1 MTKKSDLVAIIDVG
15 SSSIRLVIFDEP
27 RFSANIIFN
36 EKVTL
41 ELGTEISEKLIKD
54 DKIKSLLGVLR
65 KFFKISRSV
74 KKNNLHIFASA
85 ALRIAKN
92 SNLIVE
98 LVRTEFD
105 HEIKILTAEEEGVY
119 SAMGV
124 FFSHSKVNG
133 IVGDFGGGSLEITS
147 VNESKK
153 ISFLE
158 SLTIGHVVLRKM
170 GNFNDKKVRK
180 YIFSSIQKIKKVDS
194 KIFYAVGGSFRALAK
209 LHILLKKED
218 LKIIQD
224 YEVDAQD
231 FIRDLKDAFF
241 NDCNVNFKL
250 ISKASK
256 SRMFIIPYAFYVL
269 ENLIQKFNIKKIFFT
284 NTGIREGF
292 LYSLINKRQ
301 ADPFLSQIRKIA
313 NRAIKKKDVLK
324 LFDWI
329 EPVNYYLKIDKR
341 LLLSACWL
349 TNIANS
355 VHPEHRRV
363 FALESVLYYPFYH
376 LKRYDR
382 YLLSLILYFR
392 YSKNLKGE
400 LAMSVS
406 TRISYQELL
415 KAKICGQL
423 LRIAHHITG
432 RLDYNNL
439 KSIQLKLDS
448 KNNIIFPEP
457 QKHYLL
463 FGQSYERGVK
473 NIKEVLKTL
482 HSY

>member
-1 MTKKSDLVAIIDVG
+1 MTKKSDLVAIIDIG

-27 RFSANIIFN
+27 KFSANIIFN

-41 ELGTEISEKLIKD
+41 ELGTEISKKLIRD
-54 DKIKSLLGVLR
+54 DKINNLLKVLR

-74 KKNNLHIFASA
+74 QKNNLHIFASA

-92 SNLIVE
+92 SNLICE
-98 LVRTEFD
+98 LVRREFD

-124 FFSHSKVNG
+124 FFSHRKANG

-147 VNESKK
+147 VNERKK
-153 ISFLE
+153 IRFLK
-158 SLTIGHVVLRKM
+158 SLTIGHVVLKNM
-170 GNFNDKKVRK
+170 GNFNDKKVKK
-180 YIFSSIQKIKKVDS
+180 YIFSSIKKIRKVDCTS
-194 KIFYAVGGSFRALAK
+194 FYAVGGSFRALAK
-209 LHILLKKED
+209 LHMLLKNED

-224 YEVDAQD
+224 YEVDAEA
-231 FIRDLKDAFF
+231 FISDLKDEFF
-241 NDCNVNFKL
+241 NDSNVNFKQ

-292 LYSLINKRQ
+292 LYSLINKKQ
-301 ADPFLSQIRKIA
+301 ADPFILQTKKIA
-313 NRAIKKKDVLK
+313 SGFIKKKDVLK
-324 LFDWI
+324 LFDWF
-329 EPVNYYLKIDKR
+329 EPINYYLKVDKR
-341 LLLSACWL
+341 VLLSSCWL
-349 TNIANS
+349 TNIANF

-392 YSKNLKGE
+392 YSNNLKE
-400 LAMSVS
+400 SIARSVS
-406 TRISYQELL
+406 AKISYEELL
-415 KAKICGQL
+415 KAKVFGQL

-448 KNNIIFPEP
+448 QNNIIFPEP
-457 QKHYLL
+457 KKDYLL
-463 FGQSYERGVK
+463 YGQSYERGVK
-473 NIKEVLKTL
+473 NIKEALKTL
-482 HSY
+482 NND